1 MKSTKNIDKNI
12 DEANEVNSL
21 VVKSNSLTE
30 AYILNIS
37 KNEYKLILFL
47 ISKIKKDDESFRK
60 ITLSVN
66 EYNEFLDIKGTKTY
80 NYMKNLENSLLHK
93 SIRFSTTDENGNI
106 DYISVNWFS
115 FVKYRNSQIEICFN
129 YDLSQHLLKIDTC
142 FTKYLLKNISNLNSF
157 YSIRIYELLKQ
168 YQKIGKREI
177 LLSELKQMVGANY
190 IKYSHFKS
198 KVLEVAQKDLRE
210 NSDIS
215 FEYSEIKK
223 SRKVELIKFK
233 IFQNDV
239 DLNSAQINSVI
250 EAFKEKSGHILDYN
264 RTSELIEL
272 KSFDTVMGYI
282 DNFDEFLKSTNV
294 RYPANFFYDIVKNGS
309 PIPNRN
315 KMDYN
320 KPEQSY
326 NFDQRVYDDEF
337 FENLYDN
344 FRECPIKKDMDEENE

>member
-1 MKSTKNIDKNI
+1 MKSTENVDNNFEEI
-12 DEANEVNSL
+12 NEFNSL

-60 ITLSVN
+60 ITLSVS
-66 EYNEFLDIKGTKTY
+66 EYNEFLDIKGTKSY
-80 NYMKNLENSLLHK
+80 NYMKNLESSLLHK
-93 SIRFSTTDENGNI
+93 SIRFSTKDENGNV

-142 FTKYLLKNISNLNSF
+142 FTKYLLKNISKLNSF

-190 IKYSHFKS
+190 SKYNHFKT

-210 NSDIS
+210 NADIY
-215 FEYSEIKK
+215 FEYIEIKK
-223 SRKVELIKFK
+223 ARKVELIKFK
-233 IFQNDV
+233 ILQNNPELISSPV
-239 DLNSAQINSVI
+239 KVVI
-250 EAFKEKSGHILDYN
+250 EAFKEKFGYLLDSN
-264 RTSELIEL
+264 RTAELIDL
-272 KSFDTVMGYI
+272 KGFASVMEYI
-282 DNFDEFLKSTNV
+282 ENFTEFLKSTNV
-294 RYPANFFYDIVKNGS
+294 RYPANFFYDVVKKGS

-315 KMDYN
+315 KIDYN

-344 FRECPIKKDMDEENE
+344 FRNHNNADNKGEEDL